1 MPFLDAEYLIPLKKF
16 FMEPYFFVLDEIDS
30 IQSSVID
37 SHLRIRGTLARITYY
52 FSHPNTPQ
60 TNASFVHAIL

>member
-1 MPFLDAEYLIPLKKF
+1 
-16 FMEPYFFVLDEIDS
+16 MEPYFFVLDEIDS